1 MDVSE
6 NPKVGE
12 VPNKKAGGAGTSKKV
27 GGKAIRRKGKTT
39 ELGKEVEEQE
49 ATETEETVTQMTIEQ
64 LLGPTALPI
73 ASGSASAL
81 SAGSVEAKETG
92 SDRPGNAEE
101 STELGSSLARSSQ
114 LIGAKLRDGT
124 VLMSENST
132 VLMPENSTVLMSE
145 NSTVL
150 MSENSR
156 EDDERMMTK
165 GDQFLLAET
174 DEQDPMLPA
183 PVRRMR

>member
-145 NSTVL
+145 NS
-150 MSENSR
+150 R